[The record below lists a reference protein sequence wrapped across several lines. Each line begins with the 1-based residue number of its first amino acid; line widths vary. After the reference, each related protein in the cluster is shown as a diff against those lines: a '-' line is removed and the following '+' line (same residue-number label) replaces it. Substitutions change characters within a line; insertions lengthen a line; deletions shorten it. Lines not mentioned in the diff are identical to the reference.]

1 MLASLLSTMQTL
13 VNQLVYFGFFQS
25 LFLLGVYLFSA
36 KNRKNINGYIAFLI
50 FVLLIGLS
58 GRVLHQSKIFGENF
72 RLITISEFAILLF
85 GATVFLFTKSSLS
98 SHRFTTKDL
107 LHYIPAAVYILF
119 VVGYFMIP
127 SDDVI
132 VTRIKNG
139 ELYAV
144 VDILVGIGLTFNFSY
159 WWLSLKHFLRF
170 KNNLKNELSYTLKT
184 QFFLNFLIAIGVCLL
199 IWVGVYLTSLFGP
212 ETLEREARQFIW
224 LAIAFVILFIAYYG
238 MVAPDLFRIKALNL
252 PQKYSQS
259 KLSSADMDA
268 LKQQLEAIMSAKKP
282 YLNSTLMKAEL
293 ATMLGISNPE
303 LARLLNERIG
313 MNFFDFVNYYRIKE
327 FIALAETDKA
337 KEYTFFGLAQEAG
350 FNSKTTFNKS
360 FRSLIGVSPS
370 EYFLKARN

>member
-1 MLASLLSTMQTL
+1 MLASLFLTMQTF
-13 VNQLVYFGFFQS
+13 VNQLVYFCFFQS

-50 FVLLIGLS
+50 FVLFIGLS
-58 GRVLHQSKIFGENF
+58 GRVLYVSQILGDNF

-85 GATVFLFTKSSLS
+85 GATVFLFTKSSLTDQ
-98 SHRFTTKDL
+98 HFTRKDL
-107 LHYIPAAVYILF
+107 RHYIPAAVYILF
-119 VVGYFMIP
+119 VVFYFIIP
-127 SDDVI
+127 SDEMI
-132 VTRIKNG
+132 IARIKRG
-139 ELYAV
+139 ELYTV
-144 VDILVGIGLTFNFSY
+144 VTILVGIGLSVNLSY
-159 WWLSLKHFLRF
+159 WLLSLIQFLQF

-199 IWVGVYLTSLFGP
+199 VWVGVYFTSLFGP
-212 ETLEREARQFIW
+212 ETIEREARQFIW
-224 LAIAFVILFIAYYG
+224 LGIAFIILFIAYYG
-238 MVAPDLFRIKALNL
+238 MVAPDLFRIQALSL
-252 PQKYSQS
+252 TQKYSQS

-268 LKQQLEAIMSAKKP
+268 LKQQLETIMTAKKP

-337 KEYTFFGLAQEAG
+337 KEFTFFGLAQEAG